1 MNSNKP
7 IVPKPIAP
15 MVATSTPNGQ
25 PLFSPPRQGT
35 SDHIKLDWEVG
46 SSDQELLQR
55 FLIKDHLII

>member
-15 MVATSTPNGQ
+15 MVATPTPNGQ

-35 SDHIKLDWEVG
+35 SDHIKPGQQIG
-46 SSDQELLQR
+46 SQNFRLGTAPK
-55 FLIKDHLII
+55 IPY